1 MAISFDCPH
10 CRAHTEVDQQYAG
23 QTGPCATCG
32 KTITVP
38 APAGHEVPA
47 AVSAAPVSNAPAS
60 KWSGTT
66 MVIILAV
73 VGGGMMLLLVGGILV
88 ALLLPAVN
96 AAREVARQVECKHK
110 LKQIAAAMHSYHADH
125 GSFPPAYVA
134 DDSGKPMHSWRV
146 LLLPYLEQQWLY
158 DLYDFNKPWDSPEN
172 SALAGM
178 MPSCYRCPSESDPSA
193 QETSYRV
200 VVGPGTMFPGE
211 KTTTMDA
218 ITDGLSDTIMLV
230 ESSDSAVG
238 WLEPT
243 DLDVTQITF
252 NVNPGGADEISSRHS
267 FGANVA
273 FGDANAAG
281 LGDNVSS
288 ETVEAMITA
297 SAGETIPPMDEFDG
311 F

>member
-1 MAISFDCPH
+1 MPISFDCPH
-10 CRAHTEVDQQYAG
+10 CSAHTEVDPQYAG

-38 APAGHEVPA
+38 SPAGHEAPA
-47 AVSAAPVSNAPAS
+47 AAPAS
-60 KWSGTT
+60 KSSGTT
-66 MVIILAV
+66 LVIILAV
-73 VGGGMMLLLVGGILV
+73 VGGGMILLLVGAILI
-88 ALLLPAVN
+88 ALLLPAVHTARE
-96 AAREVARQVECKHK
+96 AARQIACKNN
-110 LKQIAAAMHSYHADH
+110 LKQIAVAMHSYHADH

-134 DDSGKPMHSWRV
+134 DDNGKPMHSWRV
-146 LLLPYLEQQWLY
+146 LLLPYLDHQWLY
-158 DLYDFNKPWDSPEN
+158 DRYDFSKPWDSVEN
-172 SALAGM
+172 TALASL
-178 MPSCYRCPSESDPSA
+178 MPSCYRCPSESDPGA
-193 QETSYRV
+193 QGTSYRV

-211 KTTTMDA
+211 KTTTMDG

-238 WLEPT
+238 WMEPT
-243 DLDVTQITF
+243 DLDVTQIKF
-252 NVNPGGADEISSRHS
+252 NVNPGGADEISRRHS

-273 FGDANAAG
+273 FGDGNIAG

-297 SAGETIPPMDEFDG
+297 SAGETIPPTDELDG